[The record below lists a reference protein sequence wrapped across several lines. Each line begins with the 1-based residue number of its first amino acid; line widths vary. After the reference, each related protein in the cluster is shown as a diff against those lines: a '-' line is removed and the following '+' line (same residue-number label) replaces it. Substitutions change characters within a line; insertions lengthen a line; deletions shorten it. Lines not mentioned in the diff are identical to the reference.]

1 MYSREE
7 LHAITTNV
15 RYQRQVTEEKNA
27 IEWVQSDA
35 VQNQMKTAAE
45 NGKFSITLP
54 VPLPL
59 STIAVVRQ
67 YLETCGFHAHW
78 ANTGC
83 TTLTVSWADE

>member
-7 LHAITTNV
+7 LYAITTDV
-15 RYQRQVTEEKNA
+15 RYQRQVAEEKTA

-45 NGKFSITLP
+45 NGKFSITLS

-67 YLETCGFHAHW
+67 YLEVCGFHAHW
-78 ANTGC
+78 ANAYC
-83 TTLTVSWADE
+83 TALTISWADE